1 MENKNIE
8 TKSQSFFESRGWK
21 LFSSIV
27 SLLAAI
33 NALYVSFEN
42 VRLKRELAEMKR
54 IAELEEEK

>member
-1 MENKNIE
+1 MENKNTE
-8 TKSQSFFESRGWK
+8 AKSTNFFESRGWK

-27 SLLAAI
+27 SLVTAL

-54 IAELEEEK
+54 IAELEEK